1 MTSFF
6 DTLAFERRV
15 VLWISIF
22 VLMLVLDWIW
32 AKYNQATVKRE
43 AWRASAYAVLIYA
56 FGAAGVLSYSN
67 DPTLIIPACAGAFVG
82 TFLATRQTKVA

>member
-22 VLMLVLDWIW
+22 VLMIVLDWIW
-32 AKYNQATVKRE
+32 AKYNQATVARK
-43 AWRASAYAVLIYA
+43 AWVASGLAAAIYA
-56 FGAAGVLSYSN
+56 LGALGVLAYSN
-67 DPTLIIPACAGAFVG
+67 DLSLIVPACAGAFVG
-82 TFLATRQTKVA
+82 TFIATRQSKVA